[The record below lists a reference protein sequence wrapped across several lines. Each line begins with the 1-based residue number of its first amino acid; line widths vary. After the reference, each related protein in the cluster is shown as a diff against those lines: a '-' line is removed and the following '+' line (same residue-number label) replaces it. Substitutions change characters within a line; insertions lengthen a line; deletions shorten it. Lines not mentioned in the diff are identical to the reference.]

1 MICRIDIVAPT
12 TALEPSGSLPVGS
25 ADDIET
31 AKAEFK
37 SAWEALKARTT
48 PEQLAKAYRAMNIR
62 GED

>member
-1 MICRIDIVAPT
+1 VGAAEDID
-12 TALEPSGSLPVGS
+12 
-25 ADDIET
+25 T

-37 SAWEALKARTT
+37 SAWEALKAQTT

>member
-1 MICRIDIVAPT
+1 
-12 TALEPSGSLPVGS
+12 VGS

-31 AKAEFK
+31 AKDQFRA
-37 SAWEALKARTT
+37 AWEALKARTT